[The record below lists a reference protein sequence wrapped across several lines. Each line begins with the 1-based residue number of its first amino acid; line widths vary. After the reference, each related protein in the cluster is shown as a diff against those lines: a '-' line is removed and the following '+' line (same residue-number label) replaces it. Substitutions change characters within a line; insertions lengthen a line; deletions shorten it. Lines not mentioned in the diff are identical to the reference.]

1 MLSIKKDIDLSKC
14 IDEKKRSS
22 AWKNEIY
29 RRVVDVCKQLKKQG
43 VHSSILINAAGFTY
57 TGIDDTAHC
66 LTCGLKVSE
75 WTAHMN
81 PFTVHVQQSPNCSF
95 VQSIVSKNQ
104 INFSS
109 SDGSITENQN
119 FELSHNQEKLLKHK
133 KIDQK
138 IDHCLIEVEI
148 MKEVRCRTFSHWPH
162 QKVLSR
168 TQMISAGFFYCNVG
182 DRVICLYCNLICQ
195 QWTPHIDDPEEV
207 HQTLSSLCPYV
218 LFILKTRQTSTASI
232 LNDNSNNRAV
242 TSNLL
247 RFNEIAQAS
256 AFHQAYIEISKRQ
269 SSFNSWPQEDLPSVD
284 DLVRAGFF
292 YTGSKTIVTCF
303 YCNGSLQNWGP
314 KDNPLIEHVRWFP
327 LCAYAKQLCDDE
339 LYRQVQESK
348 RIRQERAGTN
358 QIERNENFSNNHQ
371 TNNYQLMIPD
381 ENTLSRFVAARLGL
395 PISQRLLNRNF
406 KLSVIKRCW
415 EDQLRLKQNDFA
427 TDCDLLIACIIL
439 QKQIDHINGRQENI
453 IVPSIKM
460 KMIRETE
467 QSRSSSSMPTS
478 IEPFSSN
485 SSTTNNIIE
494 SKSTIATID
503 HQSKTEIKASLT
515 TDLASSNLCILCL
528 TEDKRLACIPCG
540 HLATCVPCGHSLRTC
555 PVCRREIEAFVRI
568 YI

>member
-22 AWKNEIY
+22 AWKNEIC

-43 VHSSILINAAGFTY
+43 VHSSILINAAGFTS
-57 TGIDDTAHC
+57 TGIDNTAHC
-66 LTCGLKVSE
+66 LTCGLTVTE

-104 INFSS
+104 MKFSS

-119 FELSHNQEKLLKHK
+119 FELLHNQEKLSKHK

-138 IDHCLIEVEI
+138 IDHCLTEVEI

-168 TQMISAGFFYCNVG
+168 TQMISAGFFYCNVS

-195 QWTPHIDDPEEV
+195 QWTPHTDDPDNI

-232 LNDNSNNRAV
+232 LNDNSNNRAL
-242 TSNLL
+242 TSNVL

-256 AFHQAYIEISKRQ
+256 AFHRAYVEISKRL

-327 LCAYAKQLCDDE
+327 LCAYAKQ
-339 LYRQVQESK
+339 
-348 RIRQERAGTN
+348 
-358 QIERNENFSNNHQ
+358 
-371 TNNYQLMIPD
+371 
-381 ENTLSRFVAARLGL
+381 
-395 PISQRLLNRNF
+395 
-406 KLSVIKRCW
+406 
-415 EDQLRLKQNDFA
+415 
-427 TDCDLLIACIIL
+427 
-439 QKQIDHINGRQENI
+439 
-453 IVPSIKM
+453 
-460 KMIRETE
+460 
-467 QSRSSSSMPTS
+467 
-478 IEPFSSN
+478 
-485 SSTTNNIIE
+485 
-494 SKSTIATID
+494 
-503 HQSKTEIKASLT
+503 
-515 TDLASSNLCILCL
+515 
-528 TEDKRLACIPCG
+528 
-540 HLATCVPCGHSLRTC
+540 
-555 PVCRREIEAFVRI
+555 
-568 YI
+568 